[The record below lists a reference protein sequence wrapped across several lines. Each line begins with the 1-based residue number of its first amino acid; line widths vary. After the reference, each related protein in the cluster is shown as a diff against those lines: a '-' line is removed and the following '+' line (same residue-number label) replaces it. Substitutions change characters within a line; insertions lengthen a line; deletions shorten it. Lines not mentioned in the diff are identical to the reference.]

1 MTFHR
6 ETGKCKSPKVPI
18 CKIEDQI
25 RDRQTKYLQETGRYL
40 SIPRAIVKLVLG
52 E

>member
-1 MTFHR
+1 MSYHR

-18 CKIEDQI
+18 CQIEEQI
-25 RDRQTKYLQETGRYL
+25 KERQARYLKETGAYL